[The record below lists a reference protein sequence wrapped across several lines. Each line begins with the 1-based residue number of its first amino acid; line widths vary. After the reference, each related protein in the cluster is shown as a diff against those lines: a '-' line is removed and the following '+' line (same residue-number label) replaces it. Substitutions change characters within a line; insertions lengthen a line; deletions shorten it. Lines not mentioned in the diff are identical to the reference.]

1 MDLALTV
8 LLSVMPEITEDQ
20 QLAIRSLAAHSLPAV
35 TDVLISV
42 IENIDESAITKLFT
56 LIEIDQN
63 DDSKVEDKESFFVN
77 PDFIIVL
84 ADMYNS
90 VLAQELLELVTELE
104 TTYESIAVLYPGIPE
119 FDFETIKTQLTEI
132 NAIIAEVAGYQII
145 EVGYYTASQLE
156 KMIEAVTKI
165 MEFAEIFG
173 VPAPAPFPV

>member
-1 MDLALTV
+1 MLVLIDELNWELIEAETLDEEEPPAPAFLAEVVQEAARLLRIATDYDQGEYVDLALTV

-90 VLAQELLELVTELE
+90 VIAQELLELVTELK
-104 TTYESIAVLYPGIPE
+104 TAYESIAALYPGIPE
-119 FDFETIKTQLTEI
+119 FDLKQLKL
-132 NAIIAEVAGYQII
+132 N
-145 EVGYYTASQLE
+145 
-156 KMIEAVTKI
+156 
-165 MEFAEIFG
+165 
-173 VPAPAPFPV
+173 